1 MVVAVKALEDAM
13 GRIIGFVGWPCA
25 GKDEAA
31 EYLQKLHGAQRFGH
45 SDFIRKLAAQGGN
58 WSPTTD
64 QLSAL
69 FEERAAAEGYGWI
82 ARQVQEAVIELWAR
96 EPRRLVVISGVRN
109 LAEVEVYNDLHGFKL
124 VKLEADFNTR
134 LARARR
140 RQRMGEQGL
149 TSQRFREIEA
159 LAGNANIPDL
169 LALDGHTIVNNGS
182 TKSDFHRALDRLV
195 SGRG

>member
-1 MVVAVKALEDAM
+1 MRRV
-13 GRIIGFVGWPCA
+13 IGFVGWPCA

-31 EYLQKLHGAQRFGH
+31 EYLQKVHGAQRFGH
-45 SDFIRKLAAQGGN
+45 SDFIRKLAAQSGN

-69 FEERAAAEGYGWI
+69 FEERAANEGYGWI
-82 ARQVQEAVIELWAR
+82 ARQVQEAVVELWTR
-96 EPRRLVVISGVRN
+96 EPRRLVVVSGVRN
-109 LAEVEVYNDLHGFKL
+109 LAEVEVYNDLHGFQL
-124 VKLEADFNTR
+124 VKLEADFNVR

-149 TSQRFREIEA
+149 TGQRFREIEQ

-169 LALDGHTIVNNGS
+169 MALDGPVIVNNQPNKL
-182 TKSDFHRALDRLV
+182 TFHRALDRLV
-195 SGRG
+195 MSKE